1 MERMKRGS
9 MDMTGRN
16 VDKIAAL
23 FPNCVTET
31 LDEEHSRP
39 GALVCKR
46 AVNFDQLRQML
57 SGEIIE
63 GGEAY
68 EFTWVGKKA
77 AIAEANRPTDRTL
90 RPCPQESVGWE
101 TTKNLYIEGD
111 NLEVLKLLLQSY
123 MNKIRVIYIDPP
135 YNTGNDF
142 IFRDDFTRTAQ
153 EYDEALGVC
162 DEEGNRLFKNTDSN
176 GRFHS
181 DWCSMMYSRLLLARN
196 LLTEDGAIFVS
207 IDEHEHAGLVCMMDE
222 IFGKENYIDSVVW
235 NKKTSAKGVPPK
247 SMMVNIHEYIV
258 VYAKSRDF
266 RFTGEKRDEK
276 ADGFKNPDGDPRGP
290 WRESN
295 IKSTTKPVDEAF
307 TITDPDTGRQYTNTW
322 AFSRESL
329 ERMIREGRIL
339 WKDTLP
345 KQKEFLYEMTNENKA
360 IRSNWGVFDAQST
373 TVFLKKLMPQ
383 VHFDNPKP
391 VSLMKYLVSVATRE
405 DDIILDFFSGSATTA
420 QAVMETNRE
429 DGGHR
434 KYIMVQIPESI
445 REDSEAYKAGFIN
458 ICEIGKERIRR
469 IGAFLQKENPG
480 ADPDLGFR
488 VFRLDESNRNDVFC
502 PAGEYRQDMLAFL
515 ESNIKPGR
523 TDLDLLFGCLLE
535 WGLPLSLP
543 CASEELE
550 GCRVHTCVC
559 GDGDLIGCFD
569 EDIPDSV
576 IRAIAKR
583 RPRRAVFCDRG
594 FATSPAK
601 INAAEIF
608 KRMAPDTRVKVI

>member
-1 MERMKRGS
+1 
-9 MDMTGRN
+9 MTGRN

-339 WKDTLP
+339 WKDSLP